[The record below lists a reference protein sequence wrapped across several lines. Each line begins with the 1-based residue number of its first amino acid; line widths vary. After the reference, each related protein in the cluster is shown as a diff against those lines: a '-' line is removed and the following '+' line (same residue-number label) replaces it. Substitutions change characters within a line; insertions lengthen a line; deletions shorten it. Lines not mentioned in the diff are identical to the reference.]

1 MEFKFFAL
9 RPLGIYE
16 PFFFSVVF
24 REESTCTKTTPRHLS
39 FHTVRPL
46 VVIEY
51 GPKILGVLRN
61 CGTKTH
67 VVKEYSLSAN
77 ILFSLIEHLFFCVL
91 QKTQIIKLFRC
102 WQFL

>member
-24 REESTCTKTTPRHLS
+24 REEFTCTKMTLRYLS

-51 GPKILGVLRN
+51 GSKILGVLRN
-61 CGTKTH
+61 CGTRTH
-67 VVKEYSLSAN
+67 VVKEFRLNTN
-77 ILFSLIEHLFFCVL
+77 ILFSPIEHLFFCVL

-102 WQFL
+102 